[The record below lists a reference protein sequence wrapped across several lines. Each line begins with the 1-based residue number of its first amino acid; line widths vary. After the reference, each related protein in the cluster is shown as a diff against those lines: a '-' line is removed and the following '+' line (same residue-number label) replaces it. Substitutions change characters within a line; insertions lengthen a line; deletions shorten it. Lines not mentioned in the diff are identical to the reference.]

1 MTDLEASDRSHA
13 PYAVSTLPPLQ
24 AVVRLPGSR
33 SITNRAL
40 VCAALAPPS
49 SVLRG
54 ITESDDVNAMA
65 EGLSSLGI
73 RIGKKGARW
82 EVEGQSGTFSASDVT
97 LDVGASG
104 TTARFLTAASC
115 LAAGNIFLTG
125 TSRMKERPI
134 SGLTK
139 ALKSIGAEL
148 RVTGE
153 NGCPPVQ
160 IIGSGLSGG
169 RTSVETHLSSQFLSG
184 LLLSAPC
191 ANSDVEL
198 IFSSKTTVSKPFLE
212 LTYQVMEDFGA
223 EFSITQNG
231 VTVHAR
237 GYKPTDYTV
246 EPDAQSAVY
255 AFCAAAIAGGTVKV
269 LGIPQNSTQTDL
281 RILEILER
289 MGCSVQRENS
299 SVLVQGATG
308 KLKGIEVD
316 MKGIPD
322 AVLALAVVALFAEGP
337 TMIKNIANLKI
348 KESNRLQALKN
359 EICRLGA
366 KAEIGDDFIQIE
378 PKPLHSAEVQTYEDH
393 RMAMSFALAGL
404 KIPGIKI
411 CNPSCVNKTWPE
423 YFSFLEKLETETQS

>member
-1 MTDLEASDRSHA
+1 MTNLEASDHSQTS
-13 PYAVSTLPPLQ
+13 YVVSTLPPLR

-40 VCAALAPPS
+40 LCAALAPPS

-54 ITESDDVNAMA
+54 ITESDDVNVMA
-65 EGLSSLGI
+65 EGLSALGI
-73 RIGKKGARW
+73 RIGKKGTLW
-82 EVEGQSGTFSASDVT
+82 EVEGQSGTFSASGVT
-97 LDVGASG
+97 IDVGASG

-115 LAAGNIFLTG
+115 LAEGNIILTG

-134 SGLTK
+134 LGLTK
-139 ALKSIGAEL
+139 ALESLGAEL

-153 NGCPPVQ
+153 NGCPPVE

-169 RTSVETHLSSQFLSG
+169 RTDVETHLSSQFLSG
-184 LLLSAPC
+184 ILLSAPC
-191 ANSDVEL
+191 AQKDVKL
-198 IFSSKTTVSKPFLE
+198 IFSSKSIVSKPFLE
-212 LTYQVMEDFGA
+212 LTYQVMTDFGA
-223 EFSITQNG
+223 EFSITQDG
-231 VTVHAR
+231 VTVHAH

-255 AFCAAAIAGGTVKV
+255 AFCAAAIVGGTIKV
-269 LGIPQNSTQTDL
+269 LGIPESSNQTDL
-281 RILEILER
+281 RILEILKR

-299 SVLVQGATG
+299 SILVQSATE

-316 MKGIPD
+316 MNEIPD

-337 TMIKNIANLKI
+337 TTIKNIANLKI

-366 KAEIGDDFIQIE
+366 KAEIGNDFIRIE
-378 PKPLHSAEVQTYEDH
+378 PKPLNSAEIRTYEDH

-404 KIPGIKI
+404 KVPGIKI
-411 CNPSCVNKTWPE
+411 LNPSCVNKTWPD
-423 YFSFLEKLETETQS
+423 YFNFLEKLETET